1 MAYQEMDVI
10 VVGGGM
16 VGASCALSLGL
27 AGWRVALIEPDEP
40 SMPAANDRL
49 DLRVSA
55 LSPVSVEFL
64 DQLGA
69 WEIIAH
75 SGRVAPYRRMRVWD
89 QAGMGDVT
97 FDCSEIGLPVLG
109 HILENRLIQAALWE
123 RIRPLEN
130 IERLVGCRPV
140 DLDAKAQN
148 VDVALDD
155 GRQLRAQLVI
165 GADGAHSWV
174 RRRAGI
180 GDTAHDYDTAAQV
193 LSVVTGYPQQDI
205 TWQRFTPHGPQAFLP
220 LAGPH
225 ASLVWYD
232 SVDVVRARHKLDDAA
247 LHATLIDHFPTELGE
262 IREIEGRSYFP
273 IRRMHAHRYVGD
285 RVVLVGDAAH
295 TIHPLA
301 GQGVN
306 LGFLDAM
313 ALLEVLSESDD
324 LGRPRTLRRF
334 ERLRRADN
342 VATQSA
348 MDLFH
353 FGFRPDNPLL
363 VSGRNLALSAVDR
376 IGPVRHLAM
385 QAASGHFGRTGPV
398 RLDPRP
404 RSEA

>member
-1 MAYQEMDVI
+1 MACLEVDVAI
-10 VVGGGM
+10 VGGGM
-16 VGASCALSLGL
+16 VGASCALALGQS
-27 AGWRVALIEPDEP
+27 GWRVALIEPDEP
-40 SMPAANDRL
+40 SLPGATAPF

-69 WEIIAH
+69 WEIIAR

-89 QAGMGDVT
+89 QVGMGDVT
-97 FDCSEIGLPVLG
+97 FDSSEIGLPVLG

-123 RIRPLEN
+123 GIRPLDN
-130 IERLVGCRPV
+130 VERLVSCRPV
-140 DLDAKAQN
+140 DMNAGAQH
-148 VDVALDD
+148 VDIALDD

-165 GADGAHSWV
+165 GADGANSWV

-180 GDTAHDYDTAAQV
+180 GDTGHDYDTAAQV

-232 SVDVVRARHKLDDAA
+232 SVDAVRARHKLDDAD

-273 IRRMHAHRYVGD
+273 IRRMHAHQYVGD
-285 RVVLVGDAAH
+285 RVVLVGDSAH

-313 ALLEVLSESDD
+313 ALLEVLGESDD
-324 LGRPRTLRRF
+324 MGHQRTLRRF
-334 ERLRRADN
+334 ERMRRADN
-342 VATQSA
+342 IATQST

-353 FGFRPDNPLL
+353 YGFRPDNPLL
-363 VSGRNLALSAVDR
+363 VAGRNLALSAVNG
-376 IGPVRHLAM
+376 IGPLRHLAM
-385 QAASGHFGRTGPV
+385 QAASGQFGRTGPV
-398 RLDPRP
+398 RLRP
-404 RSEA
+404 KEEA